1 MGVNTINGHK
11 DLKVW
16 KEAMDLVIDIYEI
29 SKSFPE
35 TEKYALTSQMKR
47 SAISIPSNIAEG
59 FGRKGN
65 RELMQFLYISLG
77 SLSELETQLEI
88 ANRLAYINNPPNTFE
103 KIKFIRVLLT
113 RLIESIKKKTNA
125 S

>member
-1 MGVNTINGHK
+1 
-11 DLKVW
+11 
-16 KEAMDLVIDIYEI
+16 
-29 SKSFPE
+29 
-35 TEKYALTSQMKR
+35 
-47 SAISIPSNIAEG
+47 
-59 FGRKGN
+59 
-65 RELMQFLYISLG
+65 MQFLYISLG